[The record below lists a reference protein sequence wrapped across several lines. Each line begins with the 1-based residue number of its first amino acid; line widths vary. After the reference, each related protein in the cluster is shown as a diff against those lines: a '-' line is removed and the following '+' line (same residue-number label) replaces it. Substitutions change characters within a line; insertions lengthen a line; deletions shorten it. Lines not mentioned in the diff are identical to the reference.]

1 MALTKGDLINVKLLA
16 ALKDIE
22 RQIDH
27 HMSNHVAL
35 NNKLRSMFHNT
46 FEKHLDEFCNRWD
59 ARISE
64 SMSHGQS
71 SNTPP
76 SRNLQDKEE
85 QLVSSGFCPEDEHD
99 IVRQPV
105 CDGVKQTLEEG
116 KSLFSPS
123 MSRNSESVTTDT
135 LTQESSL
142 FAQIEPDVSGV
153 SESHYAY
160 APVSDQLSINQGPIM
175 QNPTSVDSN
184 FPQSVA
190 CSPDEAR
197 VENENPFPS
206 GEYSELSSVT
216 QNLAA
221 LNVSVGRA
229 SDRDQS
235 QTVSIS
241 GLAGGGDVRS
251 TTQDTSPPFLV
262 SSPPLSDLTSVLPLS
277 IPRHGPDLQYNLFFC
292 SDSEGLKVQNLTPFS
307 SLGKSDVS
315 SFTREAFLVT
325 GPLLMPSRYGEYQP
339 PNASLGTNQVS
350 EVIVAQILALS
361 FPRHG
366 PDESITR
373 FVSTSVLSS
382 VLLLPFPKHGPDNLT
397 SFVITDLLPSQSVGR
412 TSAIRMAE
420 GREAYGRLRP
430 VRRPWF

>member
-1 MALTKGDLINVKLLA
+1 MDLTKAEFTNVELLYI
-16 ALKDIE
+16 LKSIE

-27 HMSNHVAL
+27 HMSNQLVL
-35 NNKLRSMFHNT
+35 TNKLHSIFHKN
-46 FEKHLDEFCNRWD
+46 FEKHLDELCNRWD

-64 SMSHGQS
+64 SMPRGQS
-71 SNTPP
+71 SNTPA
-76 SRNLQDKEE
+76 SRNLRDEEE
-85 QLVSSGFCPEDEHD
+85 QPVSKGFCLEDECD
-99 IVRQPV
+99 RQPV
-105 CDGVKQTLEEG
+105 YDDVKQTLEEG
-116 KSLFSPS
+116 QSLLSS
-123 MSRNSESVTTDT
+123 SQSLNSESVTSET

-142 FAQIEPDVSGV
+142 FSCEAFPTSIAQTGPDVFGV
-153 SESHYAY
+153 SERHY
-160 APVSDQLSINQGPIM
+160 APVSDQFSINQGPIM

-190 CSPDEAR
+190 CSPDKAQ

-206 GEYSELSSVT
+206 GEYSE
-216 QNLAA
+216 LAA

-235 QTVSIS
+235 QSVSIS

-251 TTQDTSPPFLV
+251 TTQDTSPPFLM
-262 SSPPLSDLTSVLPLS
+262 SSPPLSDPTSVLPLS
-277 IPRHGPDLQYNLFFC
+277 IPLHGPDLQYNIFFC

-373 FVSTSVLSS
+373 FISTSVLTS
-382 VLLLPFPKHGPDNLT
+382 VLLLHFPKHGPDNLT
-397 SFVITDLLPSQSVGR
+397 AFVITDLLSSQSVGR

-430 VRRPWF
+430 VRRP